1 MRNREGKG
9 AIMTTPPEPSTT
21 FDVPAFK
28 PEMAFPSLTEEM
40 VICIRRYGSEVE
52 YDNGKQL
59 SAVGQREAEMFVVLA
74 GSIQVYTVDERSQLE
89 SIIEL
94 SPFQFTGELNLL
106 NDQPPLV
113 SARTSA
119 AHTRLLCISSQ
130 KLREL
135 MRAEGDIANLI
146 TQAFV
151 WRRIGLVW
159 QAKTGVV
166 LFGHEGEAETL
177 KLQQFLSRNGYPY
190 RLVQDQPPT
199 TSNSTEPAGRD
210 DKALPAIGLSDG
222 RVLYRPR
229 IPRLADELGI
239 TEIPDSSATYDVAV
253 VGAGPAGL
261 AAAVYA
267 ASEGLSTV
275 VVESVAPGGQAG
287 TSSKIENYL
296 GFPTGISGNR
306 LAHRAWVQALK
317 FGVRFAI
324 ARDAISLEPGR
335 SFHRLTLTD
344 EVHLCG
350 RSVIIATGARYRKL
364 QIRNLDRFENQGV
377 YYAATAMEA
386 AFCGN
391 NEVIVVG
398 GGNSSGQAALFLS
411 HRADRV
417 HLMIRGKSL
426 SQTMSQYLISRIE
439 TSPRISVLTETEIVS
454 LAGNSRLDEVTW
466 IQDRSGVETTRR
478 ISSVFLMIGAEP
490 NTQWL
495 NELVNLDEK
504 GFVSTGGP
512 AAFEQTPYATNLPGI
527 YAVGDVRSGSVKRVA
542 SAVGEGSVVISDVH
556 RYLAQGAVILESS
569 IRAQPFRAAAT
580 TQTENGA

>member
-1 MRNREGKG
+1 MWHAEIK
-9 AIMTTPPEPSTT
+9 ATAMTTLPDPQSAFDLPS
-21 FDVPAFK
+21 FR
-28 PEMAFPSLTEEM
+28 PEMAFPCLTEDM
-40 VICIRRYGSEVE
+40 IRCIRSYGTEAE
-52 YDNGKQL
+52 YPTGTQVTT
-59 SAVGQREAEMFVVLA
+59 AGQREADMFVVLT
-74 GSIQVYTVDERSQLE
+74 GSINVYTVDDGRQLE
-89 SIIEL
+89 SIIDL
-94 SPFQFTGELNLL
+94 LPRQFTGELNLL

-119 AHTRLLCISSQ
+119 AHTSLLCISRQ
-130 KLREL
+130 NLRRL

-151 WRRIGLVW
+151 WRRIGLVG

-166 LFGHEGEAETL
+166 LFGQEGEAETL
-177 KLQQFLSRNGYPY
+177 TLQQFLSRNGYPY

-199 TSNSTEPAGRD
+199 PSRSTVPLGRD
-210 DKALPAIGLSDG
+210 DEGGPAIGLSDG

-229 IPRLADELGI
+229 IGRLADELGI
-239 TEIPDSSATYDVAV
+239 TEIPDASAIYDVAV

-275 VVESVAPGGQAG
+275 VVEGIAPGGQAG

-296 GFPTGISGNR
+296 GFPTGISGQR
-306 LAHRAWVQALK
+306 LAHRAWVQSLK

-324 ARDAISLEPGR
+324 AREAIGLQPG
-335 SFHRLTLTD
+335 SSHHRLALAD
-344 EVHLCG
+344 DILLCG

-364 QIRNLDRFENQGV
+364 RVQNLDNFENQGV

-386 AFCGN
+386 ALCRN

-398 GGNSSGQAALFLS
+398 GGNSAGQAALFLS
-411 HRADRV
+411 QRGAHV
-417 HLMIRGKSL
+417 YLMIRGRTL
-426 SQTMSQYLISRIE
+426 GQTMSEYLLSRIE

-454 LAGNSRLDEVTW
+454 LAGDSHLNEVTW
-466 IQDRSGVETTRR
+466 IDRRTGAQTSKR
-478 ISSVFLMIGAEP
+478 IDSVFLMIGAEP

-495 NELVNLDEK
+495 NGLVSLDEK
-504 GFVSTGGP
+504 GFVKTGGP
-512 AAFEQTPYATNLPGI
+512 AAFEQTPYATNLEGI

-542 SAVGEGSVVISDVH
+542 SGVGEGSVVISDVH
-556 RYLAQGAVILESS
+556 RYLAQRAGILESS
-569 IRAQPFRAAAT
+569 FCAQAC
-580 TQTENGA
+580 

>member
-1 MRNREGKG
+1 
-9 AIMTTPPEPSTT
+9 MTTLSEPPMAPDAPV
-21 FDVPAFK
+21 FQ

-40 VICIRRYGSEVE
+40 IDCIRRYGTEVE
-52 YDNGKQL
+52 YDKETQL
-59 SAVGQREAEMFVVLA
+59 SAAGQREADMFVVLSGA
-74 GSIQVYTVDERSQLE
+74 IQVYTLDGRSQLE

-94 SPFQFTGELNLL
+94 NPLQFTGELNLL

-113 SARTSA
+113 SARTSLPY
-119 AHTRLLCISSQ
+119 TRLLCIPRQ
-130 KLREL
+130 NLREL

-166 LFGHEGEAETL
+166 LFGQEGEAEAL

-190 RLVQDQPPT
+190 RLVHNQPPEA
-199 TSNSTEPAGRD
+199 SNSIEPAGHRS
-210 DKALPAIGLSDG
+210 LPAIGYSDG
-222 RVLYRPR
+222 RVVYRPR
-229 IPRLADELGI
+229 IPEIADELGI
-239 TEIPDSSATYDVAV
+239 TEMPDSSATYDVAV
-253 VGAGPAGL
+253 IGAGPAGL

-287 TSSKIENYL
+287 ASSKIENYL

-324 ARDAISLEPGR
+324 AREAISLEPGS

-344 EVHLCG
+344 DVHFCG
-350 RSVIIATGARYRKL
+350 RTVIIATGASYRKL
-364 QIRNLDRFENQGV
+364 QVRNLEKFENQGV

-391 NEVIVVG
+391 SEVIVVG

-411 HRADRV
+411 HRAAHV
-417 HLMIRGKSL
+417 YLMIRGKGL
-426 SQTMSQYLISRIE
+426 AQTMSRYLLSRIE

-454 LAGNSRLDEVTW
+454 LAGNSRLSEVTW
-466 IQDRSGVETTRR
+466 IDRRSGVPATKR

-495 NELVNLDEK
+495 DGLVSLDEK
-504 GFVSTGGP
+504 GFVKTGGRP
-512 AAFEQTPYATNLPGI
+512 AFEQTPYATNLYGI

-556 RYLAQGAVILESS
+556 RYLGQSAATLESS
-569 IRAQPFRAAAT
+569 GPR
-580 TQTENGA
+580 